1 MTHPA
6 TAEGIY
12 QAMRSGM
19 LAAEA
24 ISDVVSRGHN
34 EAGAFAG
41 YERACQ
47 KTFRASFLAGGAFRR
62 VMRTNALDW
71 VVRAGQNPT
80 VQSVTAKLLAS
91 I

>member
-1 MTHPA
+1 
-6 TAEGIY
+6 
-12 QAMRSGM
+12 M

-24 ISDVVSRGHN
+24 ISDVTSRGFDEGAALETY
-34 EAGAFAG
+34 EA
-41 YERACQ
+41 ACR

-62 VMRTNALDW
+62 VMKTNALDW
-71 VVRAGQNPT
+71 VVKVGQSPA